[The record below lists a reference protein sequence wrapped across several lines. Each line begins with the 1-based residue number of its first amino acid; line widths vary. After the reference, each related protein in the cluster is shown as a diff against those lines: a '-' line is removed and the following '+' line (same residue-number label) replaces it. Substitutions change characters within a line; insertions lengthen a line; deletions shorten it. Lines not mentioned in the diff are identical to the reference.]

1 VPEGISAVHNL
12 KELLL
17 QGNHF
22 SRTLLAADVGLRP
35 HLRRLNFGDN
45 YFAGALPVSLQ
56 RLNSLTLFRVSNNML
71 TGDFPAWIG
80 NMSRL
85 EYIDFS
91 SNAFTGS
98 LPSSIDDLKSL
109 NHLNFSNKK
118 YSGIKH
124 PNVTGLLH
132 GVLRARR
139 V

>member
-1 VPEGISAVHNL
+1 
-12 KELLL
+12 
-17 QGNHF
+17 
-22 SRTLLAADVGLRP
+22 
-35 HLRRLNFGDN
+35 
-45 YFAGALPVSLQ
+45 
-56 RLNSLTLFRVSNNML
+56 ML